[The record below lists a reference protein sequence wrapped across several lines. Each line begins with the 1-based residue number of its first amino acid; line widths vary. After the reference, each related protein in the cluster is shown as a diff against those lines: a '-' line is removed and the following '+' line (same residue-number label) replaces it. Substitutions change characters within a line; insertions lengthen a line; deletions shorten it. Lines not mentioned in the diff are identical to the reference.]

1 MESDPILPQL
11 LLQLT
16 LIAVNALFA
25 ATEIA
30 VISLNETK
38 VRRMAEGGDRKAAKM
53 LRMVTE
59 PTGFLSTIQIC
70 ITLAGFLGSAFA
82 ADNFSDKL
90 VNWLIYDCGVSGV
103 SPSALD
109 TISVIL
115 ITLVLSY
122 FTLVL
127 GELVPKRIAMKRAEG
142 VARAVSGLMIGMK
155 SVLRPIIWL
164 LTVSTNGVLRLCGID
179 PDDNTEEVSEEEI
192 IMMLDEGEEAGSI
205 ESGEKELIK
214 NVFSLN
220 DTTAEDVMVHRSQV
234 TFLKRGDTRDELLN
248 EIAESG
254 YSRFPVYGN
263 DTDDIVGILYAKTY
277 LTAQSRGERCETKGF
292 LLPPRFVHASTR
304 INSILLDMQREHA
317 HMAVVVDDY
326 GGVIGI
332 ITLEDILEELVG
344 EIWDESDEV
353 IENIRKRADGS
364 YDVNADARLSDM
376 CESIGCS
383 VDSDADTVGGW
394 ITETLGGI
402 PASGESF
409 ECGGMLVTV
418 RSTDERRVLEVNV
431 NLHILKEDAE

>member
-1 MESDPILPQL
+1 MESDSILPQL
-11 LLQLT
+11 LLQLV

-38 VRRMAEGGDRKAAKM
+38 VRRMSEGGDRKAAKM

-90 VNWLIYDCGVSGV
+90 VNWLINDCEVSGV

-109 TISVIL
+109 TISVII

-127 GELVPKRIAMKRAEG
+127 GELVPKRIAMKRSESI
-142 VARAVSGLMIGMK
+142 ARTVSGLMIGMTT
-155 SVLRPIIWL
+155 VLRPIIWL

-179 PDDNTEEVSEEEI
+179 PEDNAEEVSEEEI

-234 TFLKRGDTRDELLN
+234 AFLKRDDARTTLLN

-254 YSRFPVYGN
+254 YSRFPVYGEN
-263 DTDDIVGILYAKTY
+263 IDDIVGILYAKTY
-277 LTAQSRGERCETKGF
+277 LTAQSRGERCEMKDF
-292 LLPPRFVHASTR
+292 LMPPRFVHASTH
-304 INSILLDMQREHA
+304 INRILLDMQREHA

-353 IENIRKRADGS
+353 IENIRERSDGS
-364 YDVNADARLSDM
+364 YDINGSTRLSDM

-383 VDSDADTVGGW
+383 IDSEADTVGGW
-394 ITETLGGI
+394 VTEMLGGI
-402 PASGESF
+402 PESGESF
-409 ECGGMLVTV
+409 ECGGMHVTV
-418 RSTDERRVLEVNV
+418 ESTDKRRVLKVNV
-431 NLHILKEDAE
+431 NVNILREDA

>member
-1 MESDPILPQL
+1 MESDSILPQL
-11 LLQLT
+11 LLQLV

-90 VNWLIYDCGVSGV
+90 VNWLINDCGVSGV

-109 TISVIL
+109 TISVII

-127 GELVPKRIAMKRAEG
+127 GELVPKRIAMKRSESI
-142 VARAVSGLMIGMK
+142 ARAVSGLMIAMTAA
-155 SVLRPIIWL
+155 LRPIIWL

-179 PDDNTEEVSEEEI
+179 PEDNAEEVSEEEI

-234 TFLKRGDTRDELLN
+234 AFLKRDDARTTLLN

-254 YSRFPVYGN
+254 YSRFPVYGEN
-263 DTDDIVGILYAKTY
+263 IDDIVGILYAKTY
-277 LTAQSRGERCETKGF
+277 LTAQSRGERCEMKDF
-292 LLPPRFVHASTR
+292 LMPPRFVHASTH
-304 INSILLDMQREHA
+304 INRILLDMQREHA

-353 IENIRKRADGS
+353 IENIRERSNGS
-364 YDVNADARLSDM
+364 YDINGSTRLSDM
-376 CESIGCS
+376 CESVGCS
-383 VDSDADTVGGW
+383 IDSNADTVGGW
-394 ITETLGGI
+394 VTEMLGGI
-402 PASGESF
+402 PESGESF
-409 ECGGMLVTV
+409 ECGGMHVTV
-418 RSTDERRVLEVNV
+418 ESTDKRRVLKVNV
-431 NLHILKEDAE
+431 NVNILREDS

>member
-1 MESDPILPQL
+1 MESDSILPQL
-11 LLQLT
+11 LLQLV

-90 VNWLIYDCGVSGV
+90 VNWLINDCEVSGV

-109 TISVIL
+109 TISVII

-127 GELVPKRIAMKRAEG
+127 GELVPKRIAMKRPESI
-142 VARAVSGLMIGMK
+142 ARAVSGLMIGMTT
-155 SVLRPIIWL
+155 VLRPVIWL

-179 PDDNTEEVSEEEI
+179 PKDNAEEVSEEEI

-234 TFLKRGDTRDELLN
+234 AFLKRDDARTTLLN

-254 YSRFPVYGN
+254 YSRFPVYGEN
-263 DTDDIVGILYAKTY
+263 IDDIVGILYAKTY
-277 LTAQSRGERCETKGF
+277 LTAQSRGERCEMKDF
-292 LLPPRFVHASTR
+292 LMPPRFVHASTH
-304 INSILLDMQREHA
+304 INRILLDMQREHA

-353 IENIRKRADGS
+353 IENIRERPDGS
-364 YDVNADARLSDM
+364 YDINGSTRLSDM
-376 CESIGCS
+376 CESVGCS
-383 VDSDADTVGGW
+383 IDSNADTVGGW
-394 ITETLGGI
+394 VTGTLGGI

-409 ECGGMLVTV
+409 ECSGMLVTV
-418 RSTDERRVLEVNV
+418 EATDERRVLEVNV
-431 NLHILKEDAE
+431 NVSILREDS

>member
-1 MESDPILPQL
+1 MESDSILPQL
-11 LLQLT
+11 LLQLV

-90 VNWLIYDCGVSGV
+90 VNWLINDCEVSGV

-109 TISVIL
+109 TISVII

-127 GELVPKRIAMKRAEG
+127 GELVPKRIAMKRSESI
-142 VARAVSGLMIGMK
+142 ARAVSGLMIAMTAA
-155 SVLRPIIWL
+155 LRPIIWL

-179 PDDNTEEVSEEEI
+179 PEDNAEEVSEEEI

-234 TFLKRGDTRDELLN
+234 AFLKRDDARTTLLN

-254 YSRFPVYGN
+254 YSRFPVYGEN
-263 DTDDIVGILYAKTY
+263 IDDIVGILYAKTY
-277 LTAQSRGERCETKGF
+277 LTAQSKGERCEMKDF
-292 LLPPRFVHASTR
+292 LMPPRFVHASTH
-304 INSILLDMQREHA
+304 INRILLDMQREHA

-353 IENIRKRADGS
+353 IENIRERPDGS
-364 YDVNADARLSDM
+364 YDINGSTRLSDM
-376 CESIGCS
+376 CESVGCS
-383 VDSDADTVGGW
+383 IDSNADTVGGW
-394 ITETLGGI
+394 VTETLGGI

-409 ECGGMLVTV
+409 ECSGMLVTV
-418 RSTDERRVLEVNV
+418 EATDERRVLEVNV
-431 NLHILKEDAE
+431 NVSILREDS

>member
-1 MESDPILPQL
+1 MESDSILPQL
-11 LLQLT
+11 LLQLV

-25 ATEIA
+25 ATEIT

-90 VNWLIYDCGVSGV
+90 VNWLINDCEVSGV

-109 TISVIL
+109 TISVII

-127 GELVPKRIAMKRAEG
+127 GELVPKRIAMKRPEG
-142 VARAVSGLMIGMK
+142 IARAVSGLMIGMTT
-155 SVLRPIIWL
+155 VLRPVIWL

-179 PDDNTEEVSEEEI
+179 PKDNAEEVSEEEI

-234 TFLKRGDTRDELLN
+234 AFLKRDDARTTLLN

-254 YSRFPVYGN
+254 YSRFPVYGEN
-263 DTDDIVGILYAKTY
+263 IDDIVGILYAKTY
-277 LTAQSRGERCETKGF
+277 LTAQSRGELCEMKDF
-292 LLPPRFVHASTR
+292 LMPPRFVHASTH
-304 INSILLDMQREHA
+304 INRILLDMQREHA

-353 IENIRKRADGS
+353 IENIRERPDGS
-364 YDVNADARLSDM
+364 YDINGSTRLSDM
-376 CESIGCS
+376 CESVGCS
-383 VDSDADTVGGW
+383 IDSNADTVGGW
-394 ITETLGGI
+394 VTETLGGI
-402 PASGESF
+402 PVSGESF
-409 ECGGMLVTV
+409 ECSGMLVTV
-418 RSTDERRVLEVNV
+418 EATDERRVLEVNV
-431 NLHILKEDAE
+431 NVSILREDS

>member
-1 MESDPILPQL
+1 MESDSILPQL
-11 LLQLT
+11 LLQLV

-90 VNWLIYDCGVSGV
+90 VNWLINDCGVSGV

-109 TISVIL
+109 TISVII

-127 GELVPKRIAMKRAEG
+127 GELVPKRIAMKRSESI
-142 VARAVSGLMIGMK
+142 ARTVSGLMIGMTT
-155 SVLRPIIWL
+155 VLRPIIWL

-179 PDDNTEEVSEEEI
+179 PEDNAEEVSEEEI

-234 TFLKRGDTRDELLN
+234 AFLKRDDARTTLLN

-254 YSRFPVYGN
+254 YSRFPVYGEN
-263 DTDDIVGILYAKTY
+263 IDDIVGILYAKTY
-277 LTAQSRGERCETKGF
+277 LTAQSRGERCEMKDF
-292 LLPPRFVHASTR
+292 LMPPRFVHASTH
-304 INSILLDMQREHA
+304 INRILLDMQREHA

-353 IENIRKRADGS
+353 IENIRERSDGS
-364 YDVNADARLSDM
+364 YDINGSTRLSDM

-383 VDSDADTVGGW
+383 IDSEADTVGGW
-394 ITETLGGI
+394 VTEMLGGI
-402 PASGESF
+402 PESGESF
-409 ECGGMLVTV
+409 ECGGMHVTV
-418 RSTDERRVLEVNV
+418 ESTDKRRVLKVNV
-431 NLHILKEDAE
+431 NVNILREDA

>member
-1 MESDPILPQL
+1 MESDSILPQL
-11 LLQLT
+11 LLQLV

-90 VNWLIYDCGVSGV
+90 VNWLINDCGVSGV

-109 TISVIL
+109 TISVII

-127 GELVPKRIAMKRAEG
+127 GELVPKRIAMKRSESI
-142 VARAVSGLMIGMK
+142 ARAVSGLMIAMTAA
-155 SVLRPIIWL
+155 LRPIIWL

-179 PDDNTEEVSEEEI
+179 PEDNAEEVSEEEI

-234 TFLKRGDTRDELLN
+234 AFLKRDDARTTLLN

-254 YSRFPVYGN
+254 YSRFPVYGEN
-263 DTDDIVGILYAKTY
+263 IDDIVGILYAKTY
-277 LTAQSRGERCETKGF
+277 LTAQSRGERCEMKDF
-292 LLPPRFVHASTR
+292 LMPPRFVHASTH
-304 INSILLDMQREHA
+304 INRILLDMQREHA

-353 IENIRKRADGS
+353 IENIRERSDGS
-364 YDVNADARLSDM
+364 YDINGSTRLSDM

-383 VDSDADTVGGW
+383 IDSEADTVGGW
-394 ITETLGGI
+394 VTEMLGGI
-402 PASGESF
+402 PESGESF
-409 ECGGMLVTV
+409 ECGGMHVTV
-418 RSTDERRVLEVNV
+418 ESTDKRRVLEVNV
-431 NLHILKEDAE
+431 NVNILREDA

>member
-1 MESDPILPQL
+1 MESDSILPQL
-11 LLQLT
+11 LLQLV

-25 ATEIA
+25 ATETA

-90 VNWLIYDCGVSGV
+90 VNWLINDCEVSGV

-109 TISVIL
+109 TISVII

-127 GELVPKRIAMKRAEG
+127 GELVPKRIAMKRSESI
-142 VARAVSGLMIGMK
+142 ARTVSGLMIGMTT
-155 SVLRPIIWL
+155 VLRPIIWL

-179 PDDNTEEVSEEEI
+179 PEDNAEEVSEEEI

-234 TFLKRGDTRDELLN
+234 AFLKRDDARTTLLN

-254 YSRFPVYGN
+254 YSRFPVYGEN
-263 DTDDIVGILYAKTY
+263 IDDIVGILYAKTY
-277 LTAQSRGERCETKGF
+277 LTAQSRGERCEMKDF
-292 LLPPRFVHASTR
+292 LMPPRFVHASTH
-304 INSILLDMQREHA
+304 INRILLDMQREHA

-353 IENIRKRADGS
+353 IENIRERSDGS
-364 YDVNADARLSDM
+364 YDINGSTRLSDM

-383 VDSDADTVGGW
+383 IDSEADTVGGW
-394 ITETLGGI
+394 VTEMLGGI
-402 PASGESF
+402 PESGESF
-409 ECGGMLVTV
+409 ECGGMHVTV
-418 RSTDERRVLEVNV
+418 ESTDKRRVLKVNV
-431 NLHILKEDAE
+431 NVNILREDA

>member
-1 MESDPILPQL
+1 MESDSILPQL
-11 LLQLT
+11 LLQLV

-90 VNWLIYDCGVSGV
+90 VSWLINDCGVSGV

-109 TISVIL
+109 TISVII

-127 GELVPKRIAMKRAEG
+127 GELVPKRIAMKRPEG
-142 VARAVSGLMIGMK
+142 IARAVSGLMIGMTT
-155 SVLRPIIWL
+155 VLRPVIWL

-179 PDDNTEEVSEEEI
+179 PKDNAEEVSEEEI

-234 TFLKRGDTRDELLN
+234 AFLKRDDARTTLLN

-254 YSRFPVYGN
+254 YSRFPVYGEN
-263 DTDDIVGILYAKTY
+263 IDDIVGILYAKTY
-277 LTAQSRGERCETKGF
+277 LTAQSRGERCEMKDF
-292 LLPPRFVHASTR
+292 LMPPRFVHASTH
-304 INSILLDMQREHA
+304 INRILLDMQREHA

-353 IENIRKRADGS
+353 IENIRERSDGS
-364 YDVNADARLSDM
+364 YDINGSTRLSDM

-383 VDSDADTVGGW
+383 IDSEADTVGGW
-394 ITETLGGI
+394 VTEMLGGI
-402 PASGESF
+402 PESGESF
-409 ECGGMLVTV
+409 ECGGMHVTV
-418 RSTDERRVLEVNV
+418 ESTDKRRVLKVNV
-431 NLHILKEDAE
+431 NVNILREDA

>member
-1 MESDPILPQL
+1 MESDSILPQL
-11 LLQLT
+11 LLQLV

-90 VNWLIYDCGVSGV
+90 VNWLINDCEVSGV

-109 TISVIL
+109 TISVII

-127 GELVPKRIAMKRAEG
+127 GELVPKRIAMKRSESI
-142 VARAVSGLMIGMK
+142 ARTVSGLMIGMTT
-155 SVLRPIIWL
+155 VLRPIIWL

-179 PDDNTEEVSEEEI
+179 PEDNAEEVSEEEI

-234 TFLKRGDTRDELLN
+234 AFLKRDDARTTLLN

-254 YSRFPVYGN
+254 YSRFPVYGEN
-263 DTDDIVGILYAKTY
+263 IDDIVGILYAKTY
-277 LTAQSRGERCETKGF
+277 LTAQSRGERCEMKDF
-292 LLPPRFVHASTR
+292 LMPPRFVHASTH
-304 INSILLDMQREHA
+304 INHILLDMQREHA

-353 IENIRKRADGS
+353 IENIRERSNGS
-364 YDVNADARLSDM
+364 YDINGSTRLSDM
-376 CESIGCS
+376 CESVGCS
-383 VDSDADTVGGW
+383 IDSEADTVGGW
-394 ITETLGGI
+394 VTEMLGGI
-402 PASGESF
+402 PESGESF
-409 ECGGMLVTV
+409 ECGGMHVTV
-418 RSTDERRVLEVNV
+418 ESTDKRRVLKVNV
-431 NLHILKEDAE
+431 NVNILREDA

>member
-1 MESDPILPQL
+1 MESDSILPQL
-11 LLQLT
+11 LLQLV

-90 VNWLIYDCGVSGV
+90 VNWLINDCGVSGV

-109 TISVIL
+109 TISVII

-127 GELVPKRIAMKRAEG
+127 GELVPKRIAMKRSESI
-142 VARAVSGLMIGMK
+142 ARAVSGLMIAMTAA
-155 SVLRPIIWL
+155 LRPIIWL

-179 PDDNTEEVSEEEI
+179 PEDNAEEVSEEEI

-234 TFLKRGDTRDELLN
+234 AFLKRDDAQTTLLN

-254 YSRFPVYGN
+254 YSRFPVYGEN
-263 DTDDIVGILYAKTY
+263 IDDIVGILYAKTY
-277 LTAQSRGERCETKGF
+277 LTAQSRGERCEMKDF
-292 LLPPRFVHASTR
+292 LMPPRFVHASTH
-304 INSILLDMQREHA
+304 INRILLDMQREHA

-353 IENIRKRADGS
+353 IENIRERSDGS
-364 YDVNADARLSDM
+364 YDINGSTRLSDM

-383 VDSDADTVGGW
+383 IDSEADTVGGW
-394 ITETLGGI
+394 VTEMLGGI
-402 PASGESF
+402 PESGESF
-409 ECGGMLVTV
+409 ECGGMHVTV
-418 RSTDERRVLEVNV
+418 ESTDERRVLKVNV
-431 NLHILKEDAE
+431 NVNILREDA

>member
-1 MESDPILPQL
+1 MESDSILPQL
-11 LLQLT
+11 LLQLV

-90 VNWLIYDCGVSGV
+90 VNWLINDCGVSGV

-109 TISVIL
+109 TISVII

-127 GELVPKRIAMKRAEG
+127 GELVPKRIAMKRPEG
-142 VARAVSGLMIGMK
+142 IARAVSGLMIGMTT
-155 SVLRPIIWL
+155 VLRPIIWL

-179 PDDNTEEVSEEEI
+179 PEDNAEEVSEEEI

-234 TFLKRGDTRDELLN
+234 AFLKRDDARTTLLN

-254 YSRFPVYGN
+254 YSRFPVYGEN
-263 DTDDIVGILYAKTY
+263 IDDIVGILYAKTY
-277 LTAQSRGERCETKGF
+277 LTAQSRGERCEMKDF
-292 LLPPRFVHASTR
+292 LMPPRFVHASTH
-304 INSILLDMQREHA
+304 INRILLDMQREHA

-353 IENIRKRADGS
+353 IENIRERPDGS
-364 YDVNADARLSDM
+364 YDINGSTRLSDM
-376 CESIGCS
+376 CESVGCS
-383 VDSDADTVGGW
+383 IDSNADTVGGW
-394 ITETLGGI
+394 VTETLGGI

-409 ECGGMLVTV
+409 ECSGMLVTV
-418 RSTDERRVLEVNV
+418 EATDERRVLEVNV
-431 NLHILKEDAE
+431 NVSILREDS

>member
-1 MESDPILPQL
+1 MESDSILPQL
-11 LLQLT
+11 LLQLV

-90 VNWLIYDCGVSGV
+90 VNWLINDCEVSGV

-109 TISVIL
+109 TISVII

-127 GELVPKRIAMKRAEG
+127 GELVPKRIAMKRSESI
-142 VARAVSGLMIGMK
+142 ARAVSGLMIAMTAA
-155 SVLRPIIWL
+155 LRPIIWL

-179 PDDNTEEVSEEEI
+179 PEDNAEEVSEEEI

-234 TFLKRGDTRDELLN
+234 AFLKRNDARTTLLN

-254 YSRFPVYGN
+254 YSRFPVYGEN
-263 DTDDIVGILYAKTY
+263 IDDIVGILYAKTY
-277 LTAQSRGERCETKGF
+277 LTAQSRGERCEMKDF
-292 LLPPRFVHASTR
+292 LMPPRFVHASTH
-304 INSILLDMQREHA
+304 INRILLDMQREHA

-353 IENIRKRADGS
+353 IENIRERSDGS
-364 YDVNADARLSDM
+364 YDINGSTRLSDM

-383 VDSDADTVGGW
+383 IDSEADTVGGW
-394 ITETLGGI
+394 VTEMLGGI
-402 PASGESF
+402 PESGESF
-409 ECGGMLVTV
+409 ECGGMHVTV
-418 RSTDERRVLEVNV
+418 ESTDKRRVLKVNV
-431 NLHILKEDAE
+431 NVNILREDA

>member
-1 MESDPILPQL
+1 MESDSILPQL
-11 LLQLT
+11 LLQLV

-90 VNWLIYDCGVSGV
+90 VNWLINDCEVSGV

-109 TISVIL
+109 TISVII

-127 GELVPKRIAMKRAEG
+127 GELVPKRIAMKRSESI
-142 VARAVSGLMIGMK
+142 ARAVSGLMIAMTAA
-155 SVLRPIIWL
+155 LRPIIWL

-179 PDDNTEEVSEEEI
+179 PEDNAEEVSEEEI

-234 TFLKRGDTRDELLN
+234 AFLKRDDARTTLLN

-254 YSRFPVYGN
+254 YSRFPVYGEN
-263 DTDDIVGILYAKTY
+263 IDDIVGILYAKTY
-277 LTAQSRGERCETKGF
+277 LTAQSRGERCEMKDF
-292 LLPPRFVHASTR
+292 LMPPRFVHASTH
-304 INSILLDMQREHA
+304 INRILLDMQREHA

-353 IENIRKRADGS
+353 IENIRERSDGS
-364 YDVNADARLSDM
+364 YDINGSTRLSDM

-383 VDSDADTVGGW
+383 IDSEADTVGGW
-394 ITETLGGI
+394 VTEMLGGI
-402 PASGESF
+402 PESGESF
-409 ECGGMLVTV
+409 ECGGMHVTV
-418 RSTDERRVLEVNV
+418 ESTDKRRVLKVNV
-431 NLHILKEDAE
+431 NVNILREDA

>member
-1 MESDPILPQL
+1 MESDSILPQL
-11 LLQLT
+11 LLQLV

-90 VNWLIYDCGVSGV
+90 VSWLINDCGVSGV

-109 TISVIL
+109 TISVII

-127 GELVPKRIAMKRAEG
+127 GELVPKRIAMKRPEG
-142 VARAVSGLMIGMK
+142 IARAVSGLMIGMTT
-155 SVLRPIIWL
+155 VLRPVIWL

-179 PDDNTEEVSEEEI
+179 PKDNAEEVSEEEI

-234 TFLKRGDTRDELLN
+234 AFLKRDDARTTLLN

-254 YSRFPVYGN
+254 YSRFPVYGEN
-263 DTDDIVGILYAKTY
+263 IDDIVGILYAKTY
-277 LTAQSRGERCETKGF
+277 LTAQSRGERCEMKDF
-292 LLPPRFVHASTR
+292 LMPPRFVHASTH
-304 INSILLDMQREHA
+304 INRILLDMQREHA

-353 IENIRKRADGS
+353 IENIRERSDGS
-364 YDVNADARLSDM
+364 YDINGSTRLSDM
-376 CESIGCS
+376 CESVGCS
-383 VDSDADTVGGW
+383 IDSNADTVGGW
-394 ITETLGGI
+394 VTEMLGGI
-402 PASGESF
+402 PESGESF
-409 ECGGMLVTV
+409 ECGGMHVTV
-418 RSTDERRVLEVNV
+418 ESTDKRRVLKVNV
-431 NLHILKEDAE
+431 NVNILREDA

>member
-1 MESDPILPQL
+1 MESDSILPQL
-11 LLQLT
+11 LLQLV

-90 VNWLIYDCGVSGV
+90 VNWLINDCEVSGV

-109 TISVIL
+109 TISVII

-127 GELVPKRIAMKRAEG
+127 GKLVPKRIAMKRSESI
-142 VARAVSGLMIGMK
+142 ARAVSGLMIAMTAA
-155 SVLRPIIWL
+155 LRPIIWL

-179 PDDNTEEVSEEEI
+179 PEDNAEEVSEEEI

-234 TFLKRGDTRDELLN
+234 TFLRRDDTRDALLN
-248 EIAESG
+248 KIAESG
-254 YSRFPVYGN
+254 YSRFPVYGEN
-263 DTDDIVGILYAKTY
+263 IDDIVGILYAKTY
-277 LTAQSRGERCETKGF
+277 LTAQSRGERCEMKDF
-292 LLPPRFVHASTR
+292 LMPPRFVHASTH
-304 INSILLDMQREHA
+304 INRILLDMQREHA

-353 IENIRKRADGS
+353 IENIRERSDGS
-364 YDVNADARLSDM
+364 YDINGSTRLSDM

-383 VDSDADTVGGW
+383 IDSEADTVGGW
-394 ITETLGGI
+394 VTEMLGGI
-402 PASGESF
+402 PESGESF
-409 ECGGMLVTV
+409 ECGGMHVTV
-418 RSTDERRVLEVNV
+418 ESTDKRRVLKVNV
-431 NLHILKEDAE
+431 NVNILREDA

>member
-1 MESDPILPQL
+1 MESDSILPQL
-11 LLQLT
+11 LLQLV

-90 VNWLIYDCGVSGV
+90 VNWLINDCEVSGV

-109 TISVIL
+109 TISVII

-127 GELVPKRIAMKRAEG
+127 GELVPKRIAMKRSESI
-142 VARAVSGLMIGMK
+142 ARTVSGLMIGMTT
-155 SVLRPIIWL
+155 VLRPIIWL

-179 PDDNTEEVSEEEI
+179 PEDNAEEVSEEEI

-214 NVFSLN
+214 NVFLLN

-234 TFLKRGDTRDELLN
+234 AFLKRDDARTTLLN

-254 YSRFPVYGN
+254 YSRFPVYGEN
-263 DTDDIVGILYAKTY
+263 IDDIVGILYAKTY
-277 LTAQSRGERCETKGF
+277 LTAQSRGERCEMKDF
-292 LLPPRFVHASTR
+292 LMPPRFVHASTH
-304 INSILLDMQREHA
+304 INRILLDMQREHA

-353 IENIRKRADGS
+353 IENIRERSDGS
-364 YDVNADARLSDM
+364 YDINGSTRLSDM

-383 VDSDADTVGGW
+383 IDSEADTVGGW
-394 ITETLGGI
+394 VTEMLGGI
-402 PASGESF
+402 PESGESF
-409 ECGGMLVTV
+409 ECGGMHVTV
-418 RSTDERRVLEVNV
+418 ESTDKRRVLKVNINV
-431 NLHILKEDAE
+431 NILREDA

>member
-1 MESDPILPQL
+1 MESDSILPQL
-11 LLQLT
+11 LLQLV

-90 VNWLIYDCGVSGV
+90 VNWLINDCGVSGV

-109 TISVIL
+109 TISVII

-127 GELVPKRIAMKRAEG
+127 GELVPKRIAMKRPEG
-142 VARAVSGLMIGMK
+142 IARAVSGLMIGMTT
-155 SVLRPIIWL
+155 VLRPAIWL

-179 PDDNTEEVSEEEI
+179 PKDNAEEVSEEEI

-234 TFLKRGDTRDELLN
+234 AFLKRDDARTTLLN

-254 YSRFPVYGN
+254 YSRFPVYGEN
-263 DTDDIVGILYAKTY
+263 IDDIVGILYAKTY
-277 LTAQSRGERCETKGF
+277 LTAQSRGERCEMKDF
-292 LLPPRFVHASTR
+292 LMPPRFVHASTH
-304 INSILLDMQREHA
+304 INRILLDMQREHA

-353 IENIRKRADGS
+353 IENIRERSGGS
-364 YDVNADARLSDM
+364 YDINGSTRLSDM

-383 VDSDADTVGGW
+383 IDSEADTVGGW
-394 ITETLGGI
+394 VTEMLGGI
-402 PASGESF
+402 PESGESF
-409 ECGGMLVTV
+409 ECGGMHVTV
-418 RSTDERRVLEVNV
+418 ESTDKRRVLKVNV
-431 NLHILKEDAE
+431 NVNILREDA

>member
-1 MESDPILPQL
+1 MESDSILPQL
-11 LLQLT
+11 LLQLV

-90 VNWLIYDCGVSGV
+90 VNWLINDCEVSGV

-109 TISVIL
+109 TISVII

-127 GELVPKRIAMKRAEG
+127 GELVPKRIAMKRSESI
-142 VARAVSGLMIGMK
+142 ARTVSGLMIGMTT
-155 SVLRPIIWL
+155 VLRPVIWL

-179 PDDNTEEVSEEEI
+179 PEDNAEEVSEEEI

-234 TFLKRGDTRDELLN
+234 TFLRRDDARTTLLN

-254 YSRFPVYGN
+254 YSRFPVYGEN
-263 DTDDIVGILYAKTY
+263 IDDIVGILYAKTY
-277 LTAQSRGERCETKGF
+277 LTAQSRGERCEMKDF
-292 LLPPRFVHASTR
+292 LMPPRFVHASTH
-304 INSILLDMQREHA
+304 INRILLDMQREHA

-353 IENIRKRADGS
+353 IENIRERSDGS
-364 YDVNADARLSDM
+364 YDINGSTRLSDM

-383 VDSDADTVGGW
+383 IDSEADTVGGW
-394 ITETLGGI
+394 VTEMLGGI
-402 PASGESF
+402 PESGESF
-409 ECGGMLVTV
+409 ECGGMHVTV
-418 RSTDERRVLEVNV
+418 ESTDKRRVLKVNV
-431 NLHILKEDAE
+431 NVNILREDA

>member
-1 MESDPILPQL
+1 MESDSILPQL
-11 LLQLT
+11 LLQLV

-90 VNWLIYDCGVSGV
+90 VNWLINDCEVSGV

-109 TISVIL
+109 TISVII

-127 GELVPKRIAMKRAEG
+127 GELVPKRIAMKRSESI
-142 VARAVSGLMIGMK
+142 ARAVSGLMIGMTT
-155 SVLRPIIWL
+155 VLRPVIWL

-179 PDDNTEEVSEEEI
+179 PEDNAEEVSEEEI

-234 TFLKRGDTRDELLN
+234 AFLKRDDARTTLLN

-254 YSRFPVYGN
+254 YSRFPVYGEN
-263 DTDDIVGILYAKTY
+263 IDDIVGILYAKTY
-277 LTAQSRGERCETKGF
+277 LTAQSKGERCEMKDF
-292 LLPPRFVHASTR
+292 LMPPRFVDASTH
-304 INSILLDMQREHA
+304 INRILLDMQREHA

-353 IENIRKRADGS
+353 IENIRERSDGS
-364 YDVNADARLSDM
+364 YDINGSTRLSDM
-376 CESIGCS
+376 CESIGCRI
-383 VDSDADTVGGW
+383 DSEADTVGGW
-394 ITETLGGI
+394 VTEMLGGI
-402 PASGESF
+402 PESGESF
-409 ECGGMLVTV
+409 ECGGMHVTV
-418 RSTDERRVLEVNV
+418 ESTDERRVLKVNV
-431 NLHILKEDAE
+431 NVNILREDA

>member
-1 MESDPILPQL
+1 MESDSILPQL
-11 LLQLT
+11 LLQLV

-90 VNWLIYDCGVSGV
+90 VNWLINDCEVSGV

-109 TISVIL
+109 TISVII

-127 GELVPKRIAMKRAEG
+127 GELVPKRIAMKRSESI
-142 VARAVSGLMIGMK
+142 ARAVSGLMIGMTT
-155 SVLRPIIWL
+155 VLRPIIWL

-179 PDDNTEEVSEEEI
+179 PEDNAEEVSEEEI

-234 TFLKRGDTRDELLN
+234 AFLKRDDARTTLLN

-254 YSRFPVYGN
+254 YSRFPVYGEN
-263 DTDDIVGILYAKTY
+263 IDDIVGILYAKTY
-277 LTAQSRGERCETKGF
+277 LTAQSRGERCEMKDF
-292 LLPPRFVHASTR
+292 LMPPRFVHASTH
-304 INSILLDMQREHA
+304 INRILLDMQREHA

-353 IENIRKRADGS
+353 IENIRERSDGS
-364 YDVNADARLSDM
+364 YDINGSTRLSDM
-376 CESIGCS
+376 CESVGCS
-383 VDSDADTVGGW
+383 IDSNADTVGGW
-394 ITETLGGI
+394 VTEMLGGI
-402 PASGESF
+402 PESGESF
-409 ECGGMLVTV
+409 ECGGMHVTV
-418 RSTDERRVLEVNV
+418 ESTDERRVLKVNV
-431 NLHILKEDAE
+431 NVNILREDA

>member
-1 MESDPILPQL
+1 MESDSILPQL
-11 LLQLT
+11 LLQLV

-90 VNWLIYDCGVSGV
+90 VNWLINDCEVSGV

-109 TISVIL
+109 TISVII

-127 GELVPKRIAMKRAEG
+127 GELVPKRIAMKRSESI
-142 VARAVSGLMIGMK
+142 ARAVSGLMIAMTEA
-155 SVLRPIIWL
+155 LRPIIWL

-179 PDDNTEEVSEEEI
+179 PEDNAEEVSEEEI

-234 TFLKRGDTRDELLN
+234 AFLKRDDARTTLLN

-254 YSRFPVYGN
+254 YSRFPVYGEN
-263 DTDDIVGILYAKTY
+263 IDDIVGILYAKTY
-277 LTAQSRGERCETKGF
+277 LTAQSRGERCEMKDF
-292 LLPPRFVHASTR
+292 LMPPRFVHASTH
-304 INSILLDMQREHA
+304 INRILLDMQREHA

-353 IENIRKRADGS
+353 IENIRERSGGS
-364 YDVNADARLSDM
+364 YDINGSTRLSDM

-383 VDSDADTVGGW
+383 IDSEADTVGGW
-394 ITETLGGI
+394 VTEMLGGI
-402 PASGESF
+402 PESGESF
-409 ECGGMLVTV
+409 ECGGMHVTV
-418 RSTDERRVLEVNV
+418 ESTDKRRVLKVNV
-431 NLHILKEDAE
+431 NVNILREDA

>member
-1 MESDPILPQL
+1 MESDSILPQL
-11 LLQLT
+11 LLQLV

-90 VNWLIYDCGVSGV
+90 VNWLINDCGVSGV

-109 TISVIL
+109 TISVII

-127 GELVPKRIAMKRAEG
+127 GELVPKRIAMKRSESI
-142 VARAVSGLMIGMK
+142 ARAVSGLMIGMTT
-155 SVLRPIIWL
+155 VLRPIIWL

-179 PDDNTEEVSEEEI
+179 PEDNAEEVSEEEI

-234 TFLKRGDTRDELLN
+234 AFLKRDDAQTTLLN

-254 YSRFPVYGN
+254 YSRFPVYGEN
-263 DTDDIVGILYAKTY
+263 IDDIVGILYAKTY
-277 LTAQSRGERCETKGF
+277 LTAQSRGERCEMKDF
-292 LLPPRFVHASTR
+292 LMPPRFVHASTH
-304 INSILLDMQREHA
+304 INRILLDMQREHA

-353 IENIRKRADGS
+353 IENIRERSDGS
-364 YDVNADARLSDM
+364 YDINGSTRLSDM

-383 VDSDADTVGGW
+383 IDSEADTVGGW
-394 ITETLGGI
+394 VTEMLGGI
-402 PASGESF
+402 PESGESF
-409 ECGGMLVTV
+409 ECGGMHVTV
-418 RSTDERRVLEVNV
+418 ESTDKRRVLKVNV
-431 NLHILKEDAE
+431 NVNILREDA

>member
-1 MESDPILPQL
+1 MESDSILPQL
-11 LLQLT
+11 LLQLV

-38 VRRMAEGGDRKAAKM
+38 VRCMAEGGDRKAAKM

-90 VNWLIYDCGVSGV
+90 VNWLINDCGVSGV

-109 TISVIL
+109 TISVII

-127 GELVPKRIAMKRAEG
+127 GELVPKRIAMKRSESI
-142 VARAVSGLMIGMK
+142 ARAVSGLMIAMTAA
-155 SVLRPIIWL
+155 LRPIIWL

-179 PDDNTEEVSEEEI
+179 PEDNAEEVSEEEI

-234 TFLKRGDTRDELLN
+234 AFLKRDDARTTLLN

-254 YSRFPVYGN
+254 YSRFPVYGEN
-263 DTDDIVGILYAKTY
+263 IDDIVGILYAKTY
-277 LTAQSRGERCETKGF
+277 LTAQSRGERCEMKDF
-292 LLPPRFVHASTR
+292 LMPPRFVHASTH
-304 INSILLDMQREHA
+304 INRILLDMQREHA

-353 IENIRKRADGS
+353 IENIRERSDGS
-364 YDVNADARLSDM
+364 YDINGSTRLSDM

-383 VDSDADTVGGW
+383 IDSEADTVGGW
-394 ITETLGGI
+394 VTEMLGGI
-402 PASGESF
+402 PESGESF
-409 ECGGMLVTV
+409 ECGGMHVTV
-418 RSTDERRVLEVNV
+418 ESTDKRRVLKVNV
-431 NLHILKEDAE
+431 NVNILREDA

>member
-1 MESDPILPQL
+1 MESDSILPQL
-11 LLQLT
+11 LLQLV

-90 VNWLIYDCGVSGV
+90 VNWLINDCEVSGV

-109 TISVIL
+109 TISVII

-127 GELVPKRIAMKRAEG
+127 GELVPKRIAMKRPEG
-142 VARAVSGLMIGMK
+142 IARAVSGLMIGMTT
-155 SVLRPIIWL
+155 VLRPVIWL

-179 PDDNTEEVSEEEI
+179 PKDNAEEVSEEEI

-234 TFLKRGDTRDELLN
+234 AFLKRDDAQTTLLN

-254 YSRFPVYGN
+254 YSRFPVYGEN
-263 DTDDIVGILYAKTY
+263 IDDIVGILYAKTY
-277 LTAQSRGERCETKGF
+277 LTAQSRGERCEMKDF
-292 LLPPRFVHASTR
+292 LMPPRFVHASTH
-304 INSILLDMQREHA
+304 INRILLDMQREHA

-353 IENIRKRADGS
+353 IENIRERPDGS
-364 YDVNADARLSDM
+364 YDINGSTRLSDM
-376 CESIGCS
+376 CESVGCS
-383 VDSDADTVGGW
+383 IDSNADTVGGW
-394 ITETLGGI
+394 VTEMLGGI
-402 PASGESF
+402 PESGESF
-409 ECGGMLVTV
+409 ECGGMHVTV
-418 RSTDERRVLEVNV
+418 ESTDKRRVLKVNV
-431 NLHILKEDAE
+431 NVNILREDA

>member
-1 MESDPILPQL
+1 MESDSILPQL
-11 LLQLT
+11 LLQLV

-90 VNWLIYDCGVSGV
+90 VNWLINDCEVSGV

-109 TISVIL
+109 TISVII

-127 GELVPKRIAMKRAEG
+127 GELVPKRIAMKRSESI
-142 VARAVSGLMIGMK
+142 ARAVSGLMIAMTAA
-155 SVLRPIIWL
+155 LRPIIWL

-179 PDDNTEEVSEEEI
+179 PEDNAEEVSEEEI

-234 TFLKRGDTRDELLN
+234 AFLKRDDARTTLLN

-254 YSRFPVYGN
+254 YSRFPVYGEN
-263 DTDDIVGILYAKTY
+263 IDDIVGILYAKTY
-277 LTAQSRGERCETKGF
+277 LTAQSKGERCEMKDF
-292 LLPPRFVHASTR
+292 LMPPRFVHASTH
-304 INSILLDMQREHA
+304 INRILLDMQREHA

-353 IENIRKRADGS
+353 IENIRERSDGS
-364 YDVNADARLSDM
+364 YDINGSTRLSDM

-383 VDSDADTVGGW
+383 IDSEADTVGGW
-394 ITETLGGI
+394 VTEMLGGI
-402 PASGESF
+402 PESGESF
-409 ECGGMLVTV
+409 ECGGMHVTV
-418 RSTDERRVLEVNV
+418 ESTDERRVLKVNV
-431 NLHILKEDAE
+431 NVNILREDA

>member
-1 MESDPILPQL
+1 MESDSILPQL
-11 LLQLT
+11 LLQLV

-90 VNWLIYDCGVSGV
+90 VNWLINDCEVSGV

-109 TISVIL
+109 TISVII

-127 GELVPKRIAMKRAEG
+127 GELVPKRIAMKRPEG
-142 VARAVSGLMIGMK
+142 IARAVSGLMIGMTT
-155 SVLRPIIWL
+155 VLRPVIWL

-179 PDDNTEEVSEEEI
+179 PKDNAEEVSEEEI

-234 TFLKRGDTRDELLN
+234 AFLKRDDARTTLLN

-254 YSRFPVYGN
+254 YSRFPVYGEN
-263 DTDDIVGILYAKTY
+263 IDDIVGILYAKTY
-277 LTAQSRGERCETKGF
+277 LTAQSRGERCEMKDF
-292 LLPPRFVHASTR
+292 LMPPRFVHASTH
-304 INSILLDMQREHA
+304 INRILLDMQREHA

-353 IENIRKRADGS
+353 IENIRERPDGS
-364 YDVNADARLSDM
+364 YDINGSTRLSDM
-376 CESIGCS
+376 CESVGCS
-383 VDSDADTVGGW
+383 IDSNADTVGGW
-394 ITETLGGI
+394 VTETFGGI

-409 ECGGMLVTV
+409 ECSGMLVTV
-418 RSTDERRVLEVNV
+418 EATDERRVLEVNV
-431 NLHILKEDAE
+431 NVSILREDS

>member
-1 MESDPILPQL
+1 MESDSILPQL
-11 LLQLT
+11 LLQLV

-90 VNWLIYDCGVSGV
+90 VNWLINDCEVSGV

-109 TISVIL
+109 TISVII

-127 GELVPKRIAMKRAEG
+127 GELVPKRIAMKRPEG
-142 VARAVSGLMIGMK
+142 IARAVSGLMIGMTT
-155 SVLRPIIWL
+155 VLRPVIWL

-179 PDDNTEEVSEEEI
+179 PKDNAEEVSEEEI

-234 TFLKRGDTRDELLN
+234 AFLKRDDARTTLLN

-254 YSRFPVYGN
+254 YSRFPVYGEN
-263 DTDDIVGILYAKTY
+263 IEDIVGILYAKTY
-277 LTAQSRGERCETKGF
+277 LTAQSRGERCEMKDF
-292 LLPPRFVHASTR
+292 LMPPRFVHASTH
-304 INSILLDMQREHA
+304 INRILLDMQREHA

-353 IENIRKRADGS
+353 IENIRERPDGS
-364 YDVNADARLSDM
+364 YDINGSTRLSDM
-376 CESIGCS
+376 CESVGCS
-383 VDSDADTVGGW
+383 IDSNADTVGGW
-394 ITETLGGI
+394 VTETLGGI
-402 PASGESF
+402 PVSGESF
-409 ECGGMLVTV
+409 ECSGMLVTV
-418 RSTDERRVLEVNV
+418 EATDERRVLEVNV
-431 NLHILKEDAE
+431 NVSILREDS

>member
-1 MESDPILPQL
+1 MESDSILPQL
-11 LLQLT
+11 LLQLV

-90 VNWLIYDCGVSGV
+90 VNWLINDCEVSGV

-109 TISVIL
+109 TISVII

-127 GELVPKRIAMKRAEG
+127 GELVPKRIAMKRPEG
-142 VARAVSGLMIGMK
+142 IARAVSGLMIGMTT
-155 SVLRPIIWL
+155 VLRPVIWL

-179 PDDNTEEVSEEEI
+179 PKDNAEEVSEEEI

-234 TFLKRGDTRDELLN
+234 AFLKRDDARTTLLN

-254 YSRFPVYGN
+254 YSRFPVYGEN
-263 DTDDIVGILYAKTY
+263 IDDIVGILYAKTY
-277 LTAQSRGERCETKGF
+277 LTAQSRGERCEMKDF
-292 LLPPRFVHASTR
+292 LTPPRFVHASTH
-304 INSILLDMQREHA
+304 INRILLDMQREHA

-353 IENIRKRADGS
+353 IENIRERPDGS
-364 YDVNADARLSDM
+364 YDINGSTRLSDM
-376 CESIGCS
+376 CESVGCS
-383 VDSDADTVGGW
+383 IDSNADTVGGW
-394 ITETLGGI
+394 VTETLGGI

-409 ECGGMLVTV
+409 ECSGMLVTV
-418 RSTDERRVLEVNV
+418 EATDERRVLEVNV
-431 NLHILKEDAE
+431 NVSILREDS